1 MTDIDVPASGR
12 EAVDSLTAHLTR
24 VDMLLARAGLG
35 RAERNSVCRQI
46 VEQFHDLLPAKL
58 DQASATQVEAA
69 LAKLG
74 SDAAFASDEVTS
86 LQQALRIIWHRFWI
100 GTPIPLALNDQG
112 HRRIIWSE
120 LIKRL
125 GWVYLIAALSS
136 LLTSVILM
144 GELTAGWLVFIVIFI
159 IGLPLMI
166 AAKLLRIPVASL
178 PRAEHWPMDRLERH
192 RSAGPA
198 IIIGSFILVSA
209 LFPAAYAMV
218 AVIAQRS
225 VWPIDRPLFLAVVL
239 ILAGL
244 LILVSLGEAWRRR
257 QRRLL
262 FRRWAEGS
270 IE

>member
-1 MTDIDVPASGR
+1 MTEIGTPTSGR
-12 EAVDSLTAHLTR
+12 EAVDSLAAYLTR
-24 VDMLLARAGLG
+24 VDMLLARAGLD

-46 VEQFHDLLPAKL
+46 VEQFHDLVPVEL

-86 LQQALRIIWHRFWI
+86 LRQALRMVWHRFWI
-100 GTPIPLALNDQG
+100 GTPIPLALNDHG

-125 GWVYLIAALSS
+125 GWVYLIAAMGS
-136 LLTSVILM
+136 LLTSMILV
-144 GELTAGWLVFIVIFI
+144 GTLTAGWLVFIAVFPIA
-159 IGLPLMI
+159 LPLMI
-166 AAKLLRIPVASL
+166 AVKLLRLPVASL
-178 PRAEHWPMDRLERH
+178 PRAEHWPIDRLERH
-192 RSAGPA
+192 RSAGSA
-198 IIIGSFILVSA
+198 IIIGSFLFVSA

-218 AVIAQRS
+218 AVLAQRPI
-225 VWPIDRPLFLAVVL
+225 WPIDRPLFLAVVL
-239 ILAGL
+239 TLAGL
-244 LILVSLGEAWRRR
+244 LMLMSLCEAWRRR

-270 IE
+270 AE